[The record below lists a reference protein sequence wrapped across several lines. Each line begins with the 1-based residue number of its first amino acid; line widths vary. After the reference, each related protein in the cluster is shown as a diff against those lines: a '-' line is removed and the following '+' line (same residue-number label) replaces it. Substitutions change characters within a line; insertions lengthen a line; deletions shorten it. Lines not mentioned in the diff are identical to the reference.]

1 MITPSL
7 LAETASQ
14 LEGETLDD
22 VLFDLFEEMFENRI
36 PQLSRIQM
44 WDKLDR
50 DPRTAEEFA
59 RYVRAKLAPQGN
71 EPTLELRRNLRDKYF
86 RKRLDRLTGIWK
98 EVTESKAAAQAED
111 QESAGRPREA
121 K

>member
-36 PQLSRIQM
+36 PQLNRIQM

-50 DPRTAEEFA
+50 DPKTAEEFA
-59 RYVRAKLAPQGN
+59 RYVRAKLGPQGN
-71 EPTLELRRNLRDKYF
+71 EPTLKLRRDLRNKYF
-86 RKRLDRLTGIWK
+86 RGRLDRLTRIWR
-98 EVTESKAAAQAED
+98 EVTETKAAAQENAN
-111 QESAGRPREA
+111 ESAGRPREA